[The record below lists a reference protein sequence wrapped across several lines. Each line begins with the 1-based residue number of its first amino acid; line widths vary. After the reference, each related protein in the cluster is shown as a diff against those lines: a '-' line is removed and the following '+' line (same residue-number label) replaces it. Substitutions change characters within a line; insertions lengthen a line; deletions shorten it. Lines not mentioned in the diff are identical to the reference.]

1 MTSAFRWSVVFRVNI
16 HQKDVTPVPVPD
28 FRRIRVMHAA
38 DYQPTRLRLP
48 RVMMHPVMACATDSN
63 DIIGRVLPALAPQL
77 PMMQMLTRA
86 RTHRGNHRLTR
97 IPSPSVNRVHNL
109 LRHTLTHAPSPRPAV
124 EYIARTIA
132 LIVWYELI
140 SSLYDFTKSL
150 A

>member
-1 MTSAFRWSVVFRVNI
+1 MFRVNI

-28 FRRIRVMHAA
+28 FRRVRVMHAA
-38 DYQPTRLRLP
+38 DYQPARLRLSG
-48 RVMMHPVMACATDSN
+48 VMMNPVVTCATDSKAVV
-63 DIIGRVLPALAPQL
+63 GCVFPALATQL
-77 PMMQMLTRA
+77 PMMQVLPRA
-86 RTHRGNHRLTR
+86 GTHRGNHRLAR
-97 IPSPSVNRVHNL
+97 IPRAGVNCVHNL

>member
-1 MTSAFRWSVVFRVNI
+1 
-16 HQKDVTPVPVPD
+16 
-28 FRRIRVMHAA
+28 MHAA
-38 DYQPTRLRLP
+38 DYQPARLRLSG
-48 RVMMHPVMACATDSN
+48 VMMHPVVTCATDS
-63 DIIGRVLPALAPQL
+63 DKVIGRVLPALAPQL
-77 PMMQMLTRA
+77 PMMQMLTSA
-86 RTHRGNHRLTR
+86 STHRGNHRLAR
-97 IPSPSVNRVHNL
+97 IPSPGVNRVHNL